1 MKNLKT
7 LLLGLFVV
15 ATTSLTAQIEH
26 HLPADAAIVVEMNF
40 GHLDEKYDLG
50 QIRELNLW
58 NFMMGEAKNELPPAK
73 LEMFQNFTKDPTMY
87 GFDGLAKSYF
97 FMRIPNGEDYEFG
110 FIGQLTDARKAEQ
123 FIDGLDESV
132 PETMIEGG
140 MKYKQIDKDAVL
152 AWNDQFI
159 FMGGMDA
166 NSIPW
171 EERQDKMPAMTKAW
185 SGQVLK
191 GFTKNLGTN
200 PGWLKSQRTQDDF
213 SLFLNYA
220 YLQDLMGEESGQEEM
235 KMGLSMMGL
244 DGLAENYDRMYED
257 MYLEAALNFNDG
269 AIVMSTD
276 LFMND
281 RMQQIYQKAN
291 SSGFH
296 NKMVKYINGEELLG
310 FYHFNYD
317 LAGALDGIKSYVT
330 HLNDGERP
338 AAFDMMEEGTELMG
352 IKLNEKTITEMVT
365 GDILVAING
374 IRMVEQEVTE
384 YEYDEDFNATPVVTT
399 QEVPMPIFTA
409 VSHYDEDDQW
419 ENLLELGQDMEFLTP
434 AGKLFKVNIPDMD
447 LDLWLGMRDN
457 LIVLTN
463 DPALSTKKG
472 LKKGYGKRNMPSTDV
487 LRMLNENNQTFFVDF
502 DAAIEAANK
511 MQVMDVMTGMAVG
524 MVQQQLE
531 SFVIRAPR
539 SQINT
544 GHADMMLNMKDDDTN
559 SLKSVLEFVDMI
571 MGTMGMTGSRS

>member
-7 LLLGLFVV
+7 LLLALFVV
-15 ATTSLTAQIEH
+15 TASALTAQIERH
-26 HLPADAAIVVEMNF
+26 IPADAAIVVEMNL
-40 GHLDEKYDLG
+40 GNLDKKYDLG

-58 NFMMGEAKNELPPAK
+58 NFMMGEAKSELPPAQM
-73 LEMFQNFTKDPTMY
+73 EMFENFTKDPTTY

-97 FMRIPNGEDYEFG
+97 FMRVREGEDFEFG
-110 FIGQLTDARKAEQ
+110 FLGQLTDAAKAEQ
-123 FIDGLDESV
+123 FINSLDENV
-132 PETMIEGG
+132 PETMTEGG
-140 MKYKQIDKDAVL
+140 MKYKQVDNDAVL
-152 AWNDQFI
+152 AWNDNII
-159 FMGGMDA
+159 FVGGMDA
-166 NSIPW
+166 GSLPW
-171 EERQDKMPAMTKAW
+171 EERQEKMPAMTKAW

-191 GFTKNLGTN
+191 GFTKNIGTN

-213 SLFLNYA
+213 SMFLNYA
-220 YLQDLMGEESGQEEM
+220 FLQDMMGEESGEEEM
-235 KMGLSMMGL
+235 KMGLGMMGL
-244 DGLAENYDRMYED
+244 DGIAENYEQIYAD

-281 RMQQIYQKAN
+281 RMQQIYEKSN

-296 NKMVKYINGEELLG
+296 NKMVKYINGEDLLG
-310 FYHFNYD
+310 LYHFNYD
-317 LAGALDGIKSYVT
+317 LAGMIDGIKSYAT

-352 IKLNEKTITEMVT
+352 VKLNEKTITEMIT

-374 IRMVEQEVTE
+374 VRMVEQEVTE
-384 YEYDEDFNATPVVTT
+384 YEYDEDFNPTPVTSM

-419 ENLLELGQDMEFLTP
+419 ENIIKLGRDMEFLTP
-434 AGKLFKVNIPDMD
+434 AGKMYKVTVPDVD

-472 LKKGYGKRNMPSTDV
+472 LKKGYGKRNLPNAKV
-487 LRMLNENNQTFFVDF
+487 LGMLNGNNQTLFVDF
-502 DAAIEAANK
+502 DAAIEAANTL
-511 MQVMDVMTGMAVG
+511 QVMDVMTGMAVG

-539 SQINT
+539 SQIST
-544 GHADMMLNMKDDDTN
+544 GHADIMLNLKDDDTN